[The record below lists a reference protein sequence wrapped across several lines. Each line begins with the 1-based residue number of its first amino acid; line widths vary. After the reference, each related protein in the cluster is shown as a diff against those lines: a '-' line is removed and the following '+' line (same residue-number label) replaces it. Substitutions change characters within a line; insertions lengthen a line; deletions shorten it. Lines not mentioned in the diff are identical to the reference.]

1 MFTVLIAKNV
11 QLHINK
17 SFKIFYQNCIMK
29 IFPDYHNPVDKAIQ
43 FVQAEKLFYETA
55 LIQAGKNDADGEL
68 IM

>member
-11 QLHINK
+11 QLHK

-29 IFPDYHNPVDKAIQ
+29 IFADYYNPVDKAIQ

>member
-1 MFTVLIAKNV
+1 
-11 QLHINK
+11 
-17 SFKIFYQNCIMK
+17 MK